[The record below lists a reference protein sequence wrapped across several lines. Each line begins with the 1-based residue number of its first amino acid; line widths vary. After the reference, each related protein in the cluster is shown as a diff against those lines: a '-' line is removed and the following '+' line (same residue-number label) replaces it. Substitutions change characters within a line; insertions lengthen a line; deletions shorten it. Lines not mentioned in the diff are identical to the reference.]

1 MSVLRNNET
10 FAGDYVVRYFIKAGS
25 CAETYRISDR
35 EDRSFFLKIF
45 DLQQIPASRL
55 TERGVPFEVE
65 ACAQLSHPALAVCRR
80 TGTETIGKRRYA
92 YLVTD
97 YIQGGLLAEL
107 LGREHRIAVPRA
119 VEIALQVLEGA
130 KYLHDQSETLIHND
144 LTARNIMYETVDNG
158 PIRPRI
164 IDMGHLSHP
173 VMGRPDFQTS
183 DLELYYRAPETF
195 VGIYSPASDL
205 FSIGVLL
212 YEMIYGCTP
221 WLVDTSKPLEEAA
234 DALRELRKQGLT
246 FPENEP
252 SDMTEQLHDVLRR
265 ALAFSDR
272 ERFEDAQ
279 AFIDALQGKTADQKP
294 FFPDVSQF
302 ESQQSISKPEGGGSA
317 PEGETPRAEFV
328 RGEGKGFADV
338 AGMEEL
344 KQLLRVR
351 VINVLRDKER
361 ATKYRL
367 SIPNGMLLYGP
378 PGCGKTFIAEKFAE
392 ETGFNYTLVK
402 ASDLASIYVHGS
414 QQMIGKLFDE
424 ARQKAPA
431 ILCFDEFD
439 ALVPNRSDS
448 NQSSGQS
455 GEVNEFLSQLNNC
468 GKKGIFVIAT
478 SNRPDKIDP
487 AVLRTGRIDRMI
499 YVPLPDQEARRALF
513 EINLKDRPTEGV
525 DCEELAARTE
535 NYVSSDIAYMVNDAA
550 VTAAF
555 ANVPITQKILLETL
569 DCIKP
574 SVSADVLREYEEMRD
589 RMTGLERRAARTP
602 IGYRR

>member
-1 MSVLRNNET
+1 
-10 FAGDYVVRYFIKAGS
+10 
-25 CAETYRISDR
+25 
-35 EDRSFFLKIF
+35 
-45 DLQQIPASRL
+45 
-55 TERGVPFEVE
+55 
-65 ACAQLSHPALAVCRR
+65 
-80 TGTETIGKRRYA
+80 
-92 YLVTD
+92 
-97 YIQGGLLAEL
+97 
-107 LGREHRIAVPRA
+107 
-119 VEIALQVLEGA
+119 
-130 KYLHDQSETLIHND
+130 
-144 LTARNIMYETVDNG
+144 MYETVDNG

-317 PEGETPRAEFV
+317 PEGESPRAEFV

-535 NYVSSDIAYMVNDAA
+535 NYVSSDIAYVVNDAA

>member
-1 MSVLRNNET
+1 
-10 FAGDYVVRYFIKAGS
+10 
-25 CAETYRISDR
+25 
-35 EDRSFFLKIF
+35 
-45 DLQQIPASRL
+45 
-55 TERGVPFEVE
+55 
-65 ACAQLSHPALAVCRR
+65 
-80 TGTETIGKRRYA
+80 
-92 YLVTD
+92 
-97 YIQGGLLAEL
+97 
-107 LGREHRIAVPRA
+107 
-119 VEIALQVLEGA
+119 
-130 KYLHDQSETLIHND
+130 
-144 LTARNIMYETVDNG
+144 
-158 PIRPRI
+158 
-164 IDMGHLSHP
+164 
-173 VMGRPDFQTS
+173 
-183 DLELYYRAPETF
+183 
-195 VGIYSPASDL
+195 
-205 FSIGVLL
+205 
-212 YEMIYGCTP
+212 
-221 WLVDTSKPLEEAA
+221 
-234 DALRELRKQGLT
+234 
-246 FPENEP
+246 
-252 SDMTEQLHDVLRR
+252 MTEQLHDVLRR

-535 NYVSSDIAYMVNDAA
+535 NYVSSDIAYVVNDAA

>member
-10 FAGDYVVRYFIKAGS
+10 FAGDYVVRYFIKEGS

-35 EDRSFFLKIF
+35 DDRSYFLKIF
-45 DLQQIPASRL
+45 DLERVPSSRL
-55 TERGVPFEVE
+55 TEQGVPFEVE
-65 ACAQLSHPALAVCRR
+65 ACARLSHPVLAACRR
-80 TGTETIGKRRYA
+80 TGVETLRGRRYA

-107 LGREHRIAVPRA
+107 LGREHRLSVPRA
-119 VEIALQVLEGA
+119 VEITRRVLDGV
-130 KYLHDQSETLIHND
+130 KYLHEQSDTLIHND
-144 LTARNIMYETVDNG
+144 LTARNIMYETANDGSLN
-158 PIRPRI
+158 PRI

-183 DLELYYRAPETF
+183 DLEMNYRAPETF
-195 VGIYSPASDL
+195 LGIYTCASDL
-205 FSIGVLL
+205 FSVGVLL
-212 YEMIYGCTP
+212 YEMIYGCSP
-221 WLVDTSKPLEEAA
+221 WTVDVSEPLEEAA
-234 DALRELRKQGLT
+234 DALRAARKAGLV
-246 FPENEP
+246 FPDNEP
-252 SDMTEQLHDVLRR
+252 SDMTDALRDVLRR

-272 ERFEDAQ
+272 DRFDDAQ
-279 AFIDALQGKTADQKP
+279 AFINALEDKESEPKP

-302 ESQQSISKPEGGGSA
+302 ESQQSASKPEGGGSA
-317 PEGETPRAEFV
+317 PDGESPRAEFV
-328 RGEGKGFADV
+328 RGEGKGFEDV

-361 ATKYRL
+361 AERYRL

-424 ARQKAPA
+424 ARRKAPA

-439 ALVPNRSDS
+439 ALVPNRSDA

-468 GKKGIFVIAT
+468 GKKGVFVIAT

-499 YVPLPDQEARRALF
+499 YVPLPDLEARQALF
-513 EINLKDRPTEGV
+513 EINLKGRPTEGV
-525 DCEELAARTE
+525 DCAALAARTE
-535 NYVSSDIAYMVNDAA
+535 NYVASDIAYVVNDAA

-555 ANVPITQKILLETL
+555 ANVPITQKILCETL
-569 DCIKP
+569 DCIRP
-574 SVSADVLREYEEMRD
+574 SVSAEVLHDYEVMREK
-589 RMTGLERRAARTP
+589 MTGLERRAARTP
-602 IGYRR
+602 IGYKR